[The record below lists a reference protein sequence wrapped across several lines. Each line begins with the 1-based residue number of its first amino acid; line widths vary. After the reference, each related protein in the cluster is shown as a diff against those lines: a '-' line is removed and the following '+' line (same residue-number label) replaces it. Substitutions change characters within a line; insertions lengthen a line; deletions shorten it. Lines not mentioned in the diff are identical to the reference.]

1 MDDTNPD
8 QPNPQGDPETK
19 PSNNAIDQH
28 QVNTHDGA
36 PQDHRPH
43 VAFRNPI
50 VPICGGLVA
59 SSRWITEKWGETTF
73 HDKVSIILT
82 SLITLATIAYAIVA
96 GLTLK
101 AINTSSASAGT
112 QNTQLISAAKTQA
125 QAAKTAAPLA
135 SISQETPSS
144 HLINPA
150 QIVAEPAIAALRFKS
165 HAMTILLCQ
174 GMTSVMPQQHQNQ
187 HGFSR

>member
-1 MDDTNPD
+1 MPKSI
-8 QPNPQGDPETK
+8 QPLPSMPKQFRITMKYKNSRKPKPQ
-19 PSNNAIDQH
+19 
-28 QVNTHDGA
+28 
-36 PQDHRPH
+36 
-43 VAFRNPI
+43 
-50 VPICGGLVA
+50 
-59 SSRWITEKWGETTF
+59 
-73 HDKVSIILT
+73 
-82 SLITLATIAYAIVA
+82 
-96 GLTLK
+96 
-101 AINTSSASAGT
+101 
-112 QNTQLISAAKTQA
+112 
-125 QAAKTAAPLA
+125 KTAAPLA

>member
-125 QAAKTAAPLA
+125 QAAKTFAQATNDLA
-135 SISQETPSS
+135 ESANQDVWLEAEKARVDRGEAV
-144 HLINPA
+144 L
-150 QIVAEPAIAALRFKS
+150 QIRRIGLFYK
-165 HAMTILLCQ
+165 
-174 GMTSVMPQQHQNQ
+174 
-187 HGFSR
+187 